1 MNKCSFCEKKFSSK
15 YILKTHINTAKY
27 CIENRATDT
36 PKTVVIIFK
45 CEGCKVELTS
55 KQTLDNHKSKCV
67 ELINKKKDE
76 EHAKNLLK
84 KDEEH
89 SKQIAI
95 LEKIILEKDQRI
107 KDLESKL
114 ENIALKAVS
123 RPNIINTNTDNR
135 IQQTINNLI
144 PITDE
149 HLREQAQFLTLDHIK
164 QGALGYANF
173 ACDYALKDRI
183 TCVDL
188 SRRKIK
194 YKNTEGQV
202 VSDPEMTVI
211 SKKLFTAIQDK
222 NSELVT
228 QYKGQLRDMV
238 LEKYRETGDI
248 MTDEETRHLDVAIEQ
263 INKDMQ
269 EASNLYHQSKEIA
282 HGQKPNMY
290 HEFIKEVCN
299 KTVS

>member
-15 YILKTHINTAKY
+15 SILKTHINSAKY
-27 CIENRATDT
+27 CIENRPTDAPT
-36 PKTVVIIFK
+36 KVIYK

-76 EHAKNLLK
+76 EHSKNLLK

-149 HLREQAQFLTLDHIK
+149 HLREQAQYLTLDHIK

-238 LEKYRETGDI
+238 LAKYRETGDI
-248 MTDEETRHLDVAIEQ
+248 MTDEETRDLDVAIEQ

>member
-1 MNKCSFCEKKFSSK
+1 MNKCSFCEKIFSSK
-15 YILKTHINTAKY
+15 YILKTHINSAKY
-27 CIENRATDT
+27 CIENRKTDT
-36 PKTVVIIFK
+36 LTKVIFK
-45 CEGCKVELTS
+45 CEGCNIELTS
-55 KQTLDNHKSKCV
+55 KQTLENHKSKCID
-67 ELINKKKDE
+67 LINK
-76 EHAKNLLK
+76 K

-89 SKQIAI
+89 SKQIAS
-95 LEKIILEKDQRI
+95 LEKIISEKDNHI
-107 KDLESKL
+107 KELEGKL
-114 ENIALKAVS
+114 ENIALKALS

-149 HLREQAQFLTLDHIK
+149 HLRQQAQFLTLDHIK

-183 TCVDL
+183 TCVDV
-188 SRRKIK
+188 SRRKVK

-202 VSDPEMTVI
+202 VSDPEMTVL

-222 NSELVT
+222 NSELVS

-238 LEKYRETGDI
+238 LAKYRESGDI
-248 MTDEETRHLDVAIEQ
+248 MTYEETRDLDIAIEQ
-263 INKDMQ
+263 INKHMQ

-282 HGQKPNMY
+282 EGQKPNMY

-299 KTVS
+299 KTVC

>member
-1 MNKCSFCEKKFSSK
+1 MNKCSFCEKTFSSK
-15 YILKTHINTAKY
+15 SILKTHINSAKY
-27 CIENRATDT
+27 CIENRPTDT
-36 PKTVVIIFK
+36 LTKVIYK
-45 CEGCKVELTS
+45 CDGCKVELTS

-67 ELINKKKDE
+67 DLINKKKDE
-76 EHAKNLLK
+76 EYSKNLLK
-84 KDEEH
+84 IEEQH
-89 SKQIAI
+89 SKQISS

-183 TCVDL
+183 TCVDV
-188 SRRKIK
+188 SRRKVK

-202 VSDPEMTVI
+202 VTDPEMTVL

-222 NSELVT
+222 NTELVSH
-228 QYKGQLRDMV
+228 YKGELRDMV
-238 LEKYRETGDI
+238 LSKYRETGDI
-248 MTDEETRHLDVAIEQ
+248 MTDEQTTDLDVAIEQ
-263 INKDMQ
+263 INKHMQ

-282 HGQKPNMY
+282 EGQKPNMY
-290 HEFIKEVCN
+290 HDFIKEVCN
-299 KTVS
+299 KTVG